1 MHYIPLLFL
10 CAKVFSFIY
19 HRELA
24 LFLHNF
30 RAIVEERRSAK
41 KVHVVFID
49 KTTVFFL
56 IYFLIDI
63 LFLFYCIWLIT
74 GDGWE
79 PGCMLLFLSALES
92 YGVQGRIAGAYEVS
106 PLGFVYARIWF
117 KYLMSAQVMFI
128 LLQLFHGNV

>member
-30 RAIVEERRSAK
+30 RAIVEARRSTK

-49 KTTVFFL
+49 KTTIFFL
-56 IYFLIDI
+56 IYSTVSGSLPVTAGNPDVCCYFFL
-63 LFLFYCIWLIT
+63 LWSL
-74 GDGWE
+74 
-79 PGCMLLFLSALES
+79 M
-92 YGVQGRIAGAYEVS
+92 VS
-106 PLGFVYARIWF
+106 RDVLPVPM
-117 KYLMSAQVMFI
+117 K
-128 LLQLFHGNV
+128 

>member
-30 RAIVEERRSAK
+30 RAIV
-41 KVHVVFID
+41 FID
-49 KTTVFFL
+49 KTTIFFL

-74 GDGWE
+74 GDSWE

-106 PLGFVYARIWF
+106 PQGFIYAKIWF
-117 KYLMSAQVMFI
+117 KYLMSAQIMFI
-128 LLQLFHGNV
+128 LLQLFHGNM

>member
-30 RAIVEERRSAK
+30 RAIVEARRSTK

-49 KTTVFFL
+49 KTTIFFL

-63 LFLFYCIWLIT
+63 LFSYSTVSGSLPVTAGNPDVCCYFF
-74 GDGWE
+74 
-79 PGCMLLFLSALES
+79 LLWSLM
-92 YGVQGRIAGAYEVS
+92 VS
-106 PLGFVYARIWF
+106 RDVLPVPM
-117 KYLMSAQVMFI
+117 K
-128 LLQLFHGNV
+128 

>member
-30 RAIVEERRSAK
+30 RAIVEARRSTK

-49 KTTVFFL
+49 KTTIFFL

-74 GDGWE
+74 GDSWE

-92 YGVQGRIAGAYEVS
+92 YGVQGRI
-106 PLGFVYARIWF
+106 YAKIWF
-117 KYLMSAQVMFI
+117 KYLMSAQIMFI
-128 LLQLFHGNV
+128 LLQLFHGNM

>member
-30 RAIVEERRSAK
+30 RAIVEARRSTK

-49 KTTVFFL
+49 KTTIFFL
-56 IYFLIDI
+56 IYFLIQI
-63 LFLFYCIWLIT
+63 NNSYYNLFLVLRSC
-74 GDGWE
+74 G
-79 PGCMLLFLSALES
+79 
-92 YGVQGRIAGAYEVS
+92 GANV
-106 PLGFVYARIWF
+106 L
-117 KYLMSAQVMFI
+117 KYLFGGDFI
-128 LLQLFHGNV
+128 AYNDKKQIITYEKYFHQTI

>member
-30 RAIVEERRSAK
+30 RAIVEARRSTK

-49 KTTVFFL
+49 KTTIFFL

-74 GDGWE
+74 GEVTAGNPDV
-79 PGCMLLFLSALES
+79 CCYFFLLWSLM
-92 YGVQGRIAGAYEVS
+92 VS
-106 PLGFVYARIWF
+106 RDVLPVPM
-117 KYLMSAQVMFI
+117 K
-128 LLQLFHGNV
+128 

>member
-30 RAIVEERRSAK
+30 RAIVEARRSTK

-49 KTTVFFL
+49 KTTIFFL

-74 GDGWE
+74 GDSWE

-92 YGVQGRIAGAYEVS
+92 YGVQGRNERANNVHPSATV
-106 PLGFVYARIWF
+106 PR
-117 KYLMSAQVMFI
+117 KYVVRRTAHLF
-128 LLQLFHGNV
+128 LQK

>member
-106 PLGFVYARIWF
+106 PLGFVYALIR
-117 KYLMSAQVMFI
+117 YLNQMRA
-128 LLQLFHGNV
+128 